1 MKEQQQQ
8 ATNHTADSTEVESLS
23 QEQQQQQLSQL
34 SQIVASTFHTEAA
47 PTTSTYEQP
56 VTEDGYS
63 QEVGEYEGE
72 QNEAEYYEEF
82 ETSVVQPEEQVQ
94 VEIVGVEVRDQCWCI
109 AYYMAYII
117 KVNNLGPTLLGS
129 FCSVLIE

>member
-8 ATNHTADSTEVESLS
+8 QQANHTADAEVEALS
-23 QEQQQQQLSQL
+23 QEQQQQQQL
-34 SQIVASTFHTEAA
+34 SQIVASTFHTE
-47 PTTSTYEQP
+47 PVPSTSTYEQP
-56 VTEDGYS
+56 VTEDSYS

-94 VEIVGVEVRDQCWCI
+94 VEIVGVEVRVYGIMYD
-109 AYYMAYII
+109 
-117 KVNNLGPTLLGS
+117 NLGPWYKNWFLLLR
-129 FCSVLIE
+129 SVCTVVNY

>member
-8 ATNHTADSTEVESLS
+8 GTYHTADTAEVEALS

-34 SQIVASTFHTEAA
+34 SQIVAGTFHTEPT
-47 PTTSTYEQP
+47 PTTSAYEQP
-56 VTEDGYS
+56 VAEDNYS

-94 VEIVGVEVRDQCWCI
+94 VEIVGVEVRGQKWCI
-109 AYYMAYII
+109 A
-117 KVNNLGPTLLGS
+117 LLES
-129 FCSVLIE
+129 K

>member
-8 ATNHTADSTEVESLS
+8 GTNHTADTTEAEALS
-23 QEQQQQQLSQL
+23 QVQQQQQQLSQL
-34 SQIVASTFHTEAA
+34 SQIVANTFHTEPA
-47 PTTSTYEQP
+47 PTTSTYDQP
-56 VTEDGYS
+56 VTEDSYS

-94 VEIVGVEVRDQCWCI
+94 VEIVGVEVRDQNWCMT
-109 AYYMAYII
+109 YYCMA
-117 KVNNLGPTLLGS
+117 VNFNERK
-129 FCSVLIE
+129 I